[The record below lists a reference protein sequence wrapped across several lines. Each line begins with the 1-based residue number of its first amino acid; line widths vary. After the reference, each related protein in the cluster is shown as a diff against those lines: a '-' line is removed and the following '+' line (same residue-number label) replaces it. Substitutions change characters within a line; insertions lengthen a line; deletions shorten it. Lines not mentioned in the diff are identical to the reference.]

1 MSEQKALSALT
12 RREALLL
19 AAGATIVATGGVVL
33 SLNPA
38 RADAAMLA
46 EAIKKMIGDKSPQ
59 EGKIELE
66 LPQIAENGN
75 TVPVGVTV
83 DSPMTSDNYVKSVH
97 LFADGNPRPEIASVH
112 FTDMSGKAQASTR
125 IRLART
131 QNIVA
136 VAEMSDGSVYKAA
149 KEVKVTI
156 GGCGG

>member
-1 MSEQKALSALT
+1 MSEQKALGAIT

-38 RADAAMLA
+38 HADAAMLA
-46 EAIKKMIGDKSPQ
+46 ESIKKMIGDKSPQ

-97 LFADGNPRPEIASVH
+97 LFADGNPRPE
-112 FTDMSGKAQASTR
+112 KARCAF
-125 IRLART
+125 
-131 QNIVA
+131 V
-136 VAEMSDGSVYKAA
+136 
-149 KEVKVTI
+149 
-156 GGCGG
+156 

>member
-1 MSEQKALSALT
+1 MSEQKALGALT

-33 SLNPA
+33 SLNSA
-38 RADAAMLA
+38 HADAAMVA
-46 EAIKKMIGDKSPQ
+46 DEIKKLIGDKTPK

-75 TVPVGVTV
+75 TVPVGIVI

-97 LFADGNPRPEIASVH
+97 IFADGNPRPEIASMH
-112 FTDMSGKAQASTR
+112 FTVMSGKAQASTR

>member
-1 MSEQKALSALT
+1 MSEQKALSAIT

-38 RADAAMLA
+38 HADAAMLA
-46 EAIKKMIGDKSPQ
+46 DAIKKMIGDKSPK

-75 TVPVGVTV
+75 TVPVGVSI

-97 LFADGNPRPEIASVH
+97 LFADGNPRPEIASMH
-112 FTDMSGKAQASTR
+112 FTSMSGKAEASTR